1 MSRGADTKAGGALED
16 GDHSL
21 LEDGCERGGALVSDD
36 IARDTASNGQDGKGE
51 IGVSTGAD
59 TKAGGALEDG
69 DHSLLEDGCERGGAL
84 VSDGIVRDTASDGQD
99 GKGEIG
105 VSTGADT

>member
-1 MSRGADTKAGGALED
+1 M
-16 GDHSL
+16 
-21 LEDGCERGGALVSDD
+21 
-36 IARDTASNGQDGKGE
+36 
-51 IGVSTGAD
+51 STGAD

-69 DHSLLEDGCERGGAL
+69 DHSLLEDGCERGGTL

-105 VSTGADT
+105 VSTGADMKANTTGQGRT